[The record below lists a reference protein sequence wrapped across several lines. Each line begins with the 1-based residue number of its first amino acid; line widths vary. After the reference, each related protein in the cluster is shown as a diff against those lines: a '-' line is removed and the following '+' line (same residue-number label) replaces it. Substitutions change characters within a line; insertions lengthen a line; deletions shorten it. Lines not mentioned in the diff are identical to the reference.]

1 MPSNTAGEYQ
11 PASWSELFCQCF
23 PLRTK
28 KPSPADQDIEM
39 QNMSNPV
46 VPEYVVRANNPD
58 NIRRPA
64 RPSPQSWWLRDDTPL
79 VAPPPTAG
87 PSGPHQPYTPPQ
99 PRRNNLRIAANSP
112 DMFVHDSASSPQF
125 PSLGTPQWD
134 HLNRVQWTAN
144 SSNYSSQNSGR
155 IPTPS
160 SIYSEH
166 TSMAPLSATS
176 TIFSDSRY
184 MMSGALPT
192 RPSPS
197 STYSSAGAVAASS
210 VHPLPSAFVYPE
222 SLQVPPSTPR
232 RDFYAGVLAAQEAI
246 DYRRSL
252 QRSGLQPPSPT
263 DVFLVSPPTPQVT
276 PRSVQY
282 AGVLAAQEAIDN
294 RRALQRE
301 SSQPLSPIDDEAPP
315 SSPTGSVAS
324 IDFFTGAARNADFG
338 VRSARSARVA
348 GAGPYVA

>member
-46 VPEYVVRANNPD
+46 VPEHVVRANNPD

-64 RPSPQSWWLRDDTPL
+64 RPSPQSWWLRDDTPP
-79 VAPPPTAG
+79 VAPPTAG
-87 PSGPHQPYTPPQ
+87 PSGPRQPYTPPQ
-99 PRRNNLRIAANSP
+99 PHRNNLRIAANSP

-166 TSMAPLSATS
+166 TSMAPLPATS
-176 TIFSDSRY
+176 TIFSESRY

-192 RPSPS
+192 RSSPS

-210 VHPLPSAFVYPE
+210 VHPLPSAFVSPE

-301 SSQPLSPIDDEAPP
+301 SSQPLSPIDDDAPP

-324 IDFFTGAARNADFG
+324 IDFFTGAASNADFG
-338 VRSARSARVA
+338 VRPARPARIA